1 MQSPLRPMAPLS
13 LRRTAGVLRLDGL
26 LLAALLLPAALG
38 LLAPLEQSLRAVM
51 AARPLTPLWFPLF
64 MLLGTLLPLVVR
76 LAQRR
81 EPRVRQVLDP
91 YLLLLAGQIVS
102 ELAVVLAGGR
112 GLGVLVGMTFTVVR
126 LAQLLRLRPLA
137 AGLPWLHGLLLLE
150 LVLWGANALQML
162 LNRWLPLLA
171 GA

>member
-1 MQSPLRPMAPLS
+1 MQRPLRTMAPLS

-38 LLAPLEQSLRAVM
+38 LLAPLERSLTAVM

-64 MLLGTLLPLVVR
+64 ILLGTLLPL
-76 LAQRR
+76 
-81 EPRVRQVLDP
+81 
-91 YLLLLAGQIVS
+91 
-102 ELAVVLAGGR
+102 
-112 GLGVLVGMTFTVVR
+112 VVR

-137 AGLPWLHGLLLLE
+137 AGLPWLRGLLLLE

-162 LNRWLPLLA
+162 LNRWLPLLG